1 MSAFVSCPSSET
13 NPVCLPFFLW
23 LIWASTSPD
32 MAVYDSCSIVLSRPL
47 NEEIEP
53 PFKMLGYPLIKLLKV
68 SPLHGNL
75 GKYVL
80 LCSVFRYCICSIAVL
95 YHALLWCLNLKT
107 EEVVQILL
115 WFPKAMHSRTVCF
128 CSQCSLQVF
137 LLLFYVLPPVW
148 SHASVDG
155 ILFKPDQLTDSVGH
169 TTAQVPVLAPVGKEC
184 EHATRAVWRK
194 RNAITRES
202 CHQTLPVLSYGLS
215 SPVRHFLLPGMLSVF
230 LGLLFSSFL

>member
-75 GKYVL
+75 GKSVL

-107 EEVVQILL
+107 EEVVPNSSLI
-115 WFPKAMHSRTVCF
+115 PKSYGLKN
-128 CSQCSLQVF
+128 SVF
-137 LLLFYVLPPVW
+137 LFTMLTSSIPPALLCT
-148 SHASVDG
+148 ASCVVPRTEG

-169 TTAQVPVLAPVGKEC
+169 TTAQVPVLAPVEKEC